1 MRSPSVILALLL
13 GVSSG
18 AMAGGQASSGLLGEW
33 RGEDGEPVLIFDS
46 PTRLRFNSEVRA
58 YSRSAGRFLVQEEGG
73 VVAYP
78 YVLEGGQL
86 KIAFPG
92 EGVVVFRRSAKSA
105 AVKPAGGQ
113 EYLVQGSFCSYSGSS
128 NYSGS
133 YSSSRKAFFD
143 GRGRFATGGE
153 SSFNTTLY
161 DGGTAGGG
169 VEQRGPGGPLPG
181 SGQQGVPDSVRRNHR
196 RRHGEHAPIRRVRV
210 GTDVRRHPLRQGV
223 VRVNSTLVE
232 GHSLQ

>member
-1 MRSPSVILALLL
+1 MPAVKTLLRAAPALVFLVAASWAGGGKSSSPSW
-13 GVSSG
+13 
-18 AMAGGQASSGLLGEW
+18 LGEW
-33 RGEDGEPVLIFDS
+33 RGEGGEPVLIFDS
-46 PTRLRFNSEVRA
+46 ATRLRFNSEVRT
-58 YSRSAGRFLVQEEGG
+58 YSRSGGRFLVQEEGG

-86 KIAFPG
+86 KISFPG
-92 EGVVVFRRSAKSA
+92 EGVVVFRRPAKPA

-161 DGGTAGGG
+161 DGGTAGGASSNA
-169 VEQRGPGGPLPG
+169 GPGGRYRVQGNKVFLTLSDGTTGVATVNMRQSDG
-181 SGQQGVPDSVRRNHR
+181 SVS
-196 RRHGEHAPIRRVRV
+196 ELMYE
-210 GTDVRRHPLRQGV
+210 GTLYAKG
-223 VRVNSTLVE
+223 LCE
-232 GHSLQ
+232 